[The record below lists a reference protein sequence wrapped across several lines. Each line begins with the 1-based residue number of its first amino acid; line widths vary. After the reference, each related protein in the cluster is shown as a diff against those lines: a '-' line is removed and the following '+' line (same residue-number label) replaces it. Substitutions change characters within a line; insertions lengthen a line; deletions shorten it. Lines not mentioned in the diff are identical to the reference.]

1 MTSCSQP
8 YYYILNYNKA
18 EEQRK
23 LHIDT
28 IFGEKD
34 TIKLATSLNYDNWDN
49 LLVNMEAFDADEIV
63 LESQLDTRNQ
73 YHFDVIEVK
82 CKLPLLLNLFYVD
95 PTSTKVTGLEVGDIS
110 IFSLEK
116 GAEQE
121 LSFKTGKM
129 GGIFVYSFN
138 VLKGNNQKPNIEI
151 VYGNGL
157 TAEINENGVYPQYSV
172 VEYEKILVK
181 NKDNSG
187 NTNTRLIF
195 KFGYV
200 IEYNFE
206 NIQNRIYSNQNDK
219 NRTVNLFGYIYD
231 NTNSKLNYTG
241 VDFKVSTAEDNV
253 KFCYSTNLG
262 TYINPSLQN
271 CYRVGKSN
279 PYTISTLNP
288 LVMYRNYYSDD
299 QLNYYVGFRTVELNQ
314 NITITPIL
322 KKYDTNERNIEG
334 ANNKITINDDGK
346 FSTILTAPKNNE
358 PYIFTHIHICSKN
371 EYLTYKFLNAYDGS
385 DLGFNGE
392 VTPNSKYHFK
402 SIDNTKLDTEL
413 KLEGNNGVEVFV
425 KHVGVSEIYQPI
437 IKEINITYNN
447 DTRELS
453 WNQPIEDEEFK
464 YTIYIDKKDTLT
476 KLGYTLCSIVD
487 VTKLAYFSEIVT
499 SDNKSLSFI
508 VPELGKNYI
517 EFESLIVAEQVNKGK
532 ITILSE
538 VFESKIDKEEEEEEE
553 EEDEEEDEEEEE
565 EDEEE
570 EEEED
575 DDEHKSSTPNN
586 DGDNDQP
593 SNNSTSLIVLI
604 VILSIVIIA
613 GGIFAFIIYRRYKSQ
628 GEISEK
634 NKATSMALI
643 NSTKNDK
650 LLESQARESN
660 QIDP

>member
-1 MTSCSQP
+1 M
-8 YYYILNYNKA
+8 
-18 EEQRK
+18 
-23 LHIDT
+23 
-28 IFGEKD
+28 
-34 TIKLATSLNYDNWDN
+34 N
-49 LLVNMEAFDADEIV
+49 L
-63 LESQLDTRNQ
+63 
-73 YHFDVIEVK
+73 
-82 CKLPLLLNLFYVD
+82 
-95 PTSTKVTGLEVGDIS
+95 
-110 IFSLEK
+110 IFSL
-116 GAEQE
+116 
-121 LSFKTGKM
+121 
-129 GGIFVYSFN
+129 I
-138 VLKGNNQKPNIEI
+138 
-151 VYGNGL
+151 
-157 TAEINENGVYPQYSV
+157 
-172 VEYEKILVK
+172 
-181 NKDNSG
+181 
-187 NTNTRLIF
+187 
-195 KFGYV
+195 
-200 IEYNFE
+200 
-206 NIQNRIYSNQNDK
+206 
-219 NRTVNLFGYIYD
+219 YIY
-231 NTNSKLNYTG
+231 
-241 VDFKVSTAEDNV
+241 V
-253 KFCYSTNLG
+253 
-262 TYINPSLQN
+262 Q
-271 CYRVGKSN
+271 
-279 PYTISTLNP
+279 
-288 LVMYRNYYSDD
+288 
-299 QLNYYVGFRTVELNQ
+299 
-314 NITITPIL
+314 
-322 KKYDTNERNIEG
+322 
-334 ANNKITINDDGK
+334 
-346 FSTILTAPKNNE
+346 
-358 PYIFTHIHICSKN
+358 KN

-499 SDNKSLSFI
+499 SNDKNLSFI
-508 VPELGKNYI
+508 VPELGKDYI

-538 VFESKIDKEEEEEEE
+538 VFESEIDKEEEEE
-553 EEDEEEDEEEEE
+553 D
-565 EDEEE
+565 
-570 EEEED
+570 D

-613 GGIFAFIIYRRYKSQ
+613 GGIFAFIIYRKYKSQ